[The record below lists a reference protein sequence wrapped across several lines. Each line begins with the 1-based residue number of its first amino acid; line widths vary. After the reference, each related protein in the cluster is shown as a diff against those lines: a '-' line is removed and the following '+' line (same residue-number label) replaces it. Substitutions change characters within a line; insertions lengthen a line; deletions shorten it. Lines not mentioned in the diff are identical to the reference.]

1 MPELTRDDE
10 VFILNL
16 GANENRFSRSWMEE
30 VREAIAT
37 VEKADGPRALV
48 TRAQGKF
55 WSNGLVIDEVLAAP
69 DESRRYIAGVQGLY
83 AAMIRLSAPSVAAIG
98 GHLFGA
104 GAMFGLTHDFRIMRE
119 DRGWFC
125 LPEVELGLPFTPGM
139 GALVQS
145 RLTPQVAHEAMTTAK
160 RFSGTEALATAIV
173 DEVTSEE
180 EVFSHALERARVLA
194 PRAGAAL
201 AAVRS
206 QMYGGV
212 LEILDREAAG

>member
-1 MPELTRDDE
+1 MPELFQDGE
-10 VFILNL
+10 VFILEL
-16 GANENRFSRSWMEE
+16 GNDENRFTRSWIAE
-30 VREAIAT
+30 VREALA
-37 VEKADGPRALV
+37 VVDSAEGPKALV
-48 TRAQGKF
+48 TSAEGKF
-55 WSNGLVIDEVLAAP
+55 WSNGLVVDEVLGAP
-69 DESRRYIAGVQGLY
+69 EDSRSYIAGVQAIY
-83 AAMIRLSAPSVAAIG
+83 AAMFRLSAPSVAALN

-104 GAMFGLTHDFRIMRE
+104 GAMFALAHDFRVMRE

-145 RLTPQVAHEAMTTAK
+145 RLVPQVAHEAMTTS
-160 RFSGTEALATAIV
+160 RRYSGAEARAGAIV
-173 DEVTSEE
+173 DEVVSEA
-180 EVFSHALERARVLA
+180 EVRSHALAQAHRLA
-194 PRAGAAL
+194 PRAGTAL

>member
-1 MPELTRDDE
+1 MPELSRDGE

-16 GANENRFSRSWMEE
+16 GNDENRFSRAWLGE

-37 VEKADGPRALV
+37 VEAVEGPRALL
-48 TRAQGKF
+48 TTAQGKF
-55 WSNGLVIDEVLAAP
+55 WSNGLVIDEVLADP
-69 DESRRYIAGVQGLY
+69 EESRRYIAGVQGLY
-83 AAMIRLSAPSVAAIG
+83 AAMIRLSVPSVAAVS

-104 GAMFGLTHDFRIMRE
+104 GAMFALTHDFRIMRE

-145 RLTPQVAHEAMTTAK
+145 RLTPQSAHEAMTTS
-160 RFSGTEALATAIV
+160 RRYTGTEAVTASIV
-173 DEVTSEE
+173 DEAASESD
-180 EVFSHALERARVLA
+180 VFSHALERARSLT
-194 PRAGAAL
+194 PKAGAAL
-201 AAVRS
+201 AAVRT